1 MNTVRGGRSG
11 GAVRRLSPARV
22 WRMFRRIALWLDAR
36 GLRAYPQDMHSWSG
50 KMETLRALK
59 TAAPQPAPVRDRGGP
74 IPRLGGSEHA
84 SGRRPFHQGVAFE
97 AVS

>member
-1 MNTVRGGRSG
+1 MSTVRGGSSG
-11 GAVRRLSPARV
+11 GVMRRLSPTRM

-50 KMETLRALK
+50 KMETLRTLK
-59 TAAPQPAPVRDRGGP
+59 TAAPRPAPARDGGTP
-74 IPRLGGSEHA
+74 VLRLGGSERIPERPA
-84 SGRRPFHQGVAFE
+84 FRRGAAFE